1 MVPLGICTSWYLLKD
16 YEDEDLSE
24 DEDEDL
30 SDGHHI
36 EYNIL
41 GVLSHARS
49 LKLVAPLREQSPIL
63 EELCVE
69 LREKECEY
77 CKEKAPPFSYSYGE
91 ILPFK
96 CHRLKTVKIKC
107 GERDERFIALVK
119 LFFKIS
125 VCIEKFDLD
134 RWPGKGMPHW
144 AERGGLQ
151 APQAQSC
158 EGSSPPLPVTQ
169 RRLGTALAPTAAF
182 VTDGDG
188 DGTDSRSNR
197 PELTGDR
204 FGLML
209 PPSLD
214 LGPPHPCLCHS
225 AWQVTFLVT
234 PKATGFVDYST
245 VNNGCERSRLAL
257 SSIL

>member
-1 MVPLGICTSWYLLKD
+1 MEVTTASVSVYGSSLED

-49 LKLVAPLREQSPIL
+49 LKLVAPLREALFEGCLLTCPVFNNLKCLVFGDWCMDFDLYPLRCVLKQSPIL

-134 RWPGKGMPHW
+134 RW
-144 AERGGLQ
+144 
-151 APQAQSC
+151 
-158 EGSSPPLPVTQ
+158 
-169 RRLGTALAPTAAF
+169 
-182 VTDGDG
+182 
-188 DGTDSRSNR
+188 
-197 PELTGDR
+197 
-204 FGLML
+204 
-209 PPSLD
+209 
-214 LGPPHPCLCHS
+214 
-225 AWQVTFLVT
+225 
-234 PKATGFVDYST
+234 
-245 VNNGCERSRLAL
+245 
-257 SSIL
+257 

>member
-1 MVPLGICTSWYLLKD
+1 MYGSSLED

-49 LKLVAPLREQSPIL
+49 LKLVAPLREALFEGCLLTCPVFNNLKCLVFGDWCMDFDLYPLRCVLKQSPIL

-134 RWPGKGMPHW
+134 RW
-144 AERGGLQ
+144 
-151 APQAQSC
+151 
-158 EGSSPPLPVTQ
+158 
-169 RRLGTALAPTAAF
+169 
-182 VTDGDG
+182 
-188 DGTDSRSNR
+188 
-197 PELTGDR
+197 
-204 FGLML
+204 
-209 PPSLD
+209 
-214 LGPPHPCLCHS
+214 
-225 AWQVTFLVT
+225 
-234 PKATGFVDYST
+234 
-245 VNNGCERSRLAL
+245 
-257 SSIL
+257 